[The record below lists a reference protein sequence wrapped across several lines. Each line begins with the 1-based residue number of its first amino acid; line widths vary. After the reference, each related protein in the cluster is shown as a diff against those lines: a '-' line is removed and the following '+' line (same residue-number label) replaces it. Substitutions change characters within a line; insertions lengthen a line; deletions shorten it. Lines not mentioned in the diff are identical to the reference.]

1 MIRKA
6 NEVESKSDLRL
17 RALSRLT
24 GRSAPDG
31 ARASASVSLRVLH
44 ELASSPSTAA
54 DALALLHELQVHQ
67 VELDMQDEELL
78 NARAELEAALVRQV
92 QLYDRAPVGSFTI
105 DQGTVVHE
113 LNLTGADLLGD
124 GRDALVGRTLD
135 EFLAPDSRHALHA
148 MLTRVSGGSLRAACE
163 LQLTVPDAVPRVVHA
178 SVSADPA
185 GRRFLV
191 AFMEIGEPKNE
202 A

>member
-1 MIRKA
+1 MA
-6 NEVESKSDLRL
+6 PESKAQLRL

-31 ARASASVSLRVLH
+31 PRASASVSLRVLH

-67 VELDMQDEELL
+67 VELDMQDEELR
-78 NARAELEAALVRQV
+78 NARTELEAALVRQM
-92 QLYDRAPVGSFTI
+92 QLYERAPVGSFTI
-105 DQGTVVHE
+105 DRGTIVHE

-135 EFLAPDSRHALHA
+135 DFLAPDSGRALQA
-148 MLTRVSGGSLRAACE
+148 MLTRLGEGSLREAGE
-163 LQLTVPDAVPRVVHA
+163 LRLVVPNGVSRVVHA

-185 GRRFLV
+185 GERFLV
-191 AFMEIGEPKNE
+191 AFMEFGEPKNQV
-202 A
+202 